1 MNFEVIS
8 EPIVKF
14 DLIEIVHYYDSINK
28 KYGTQFIEQFE
39 KVEQLI
45 SDVPFGF
52 VIKYKNVR
60 TVKLKQFPYLVHY
73 FIYETKKQAVI
84 IAITHTSR
92 KPFDYT
98 KR

>member
-8 EPIVKF
+8 DPTVKL
-14 DLIEIVHYYDSINK
+14 DLIEIVRYYDSVNK
-28 KYGTQFIEQFE
+28 KYGTQFLERFQM
-39 KVEQLI
+39 VEQLI

-52 VIKYKNVR
+52 AIKYKNVR
-60 TVKLKQFPYLVHY
+60 TIKLKQFPYLVHY
-73 FIYETKKQAVI
+73 FLYEARKQAVI